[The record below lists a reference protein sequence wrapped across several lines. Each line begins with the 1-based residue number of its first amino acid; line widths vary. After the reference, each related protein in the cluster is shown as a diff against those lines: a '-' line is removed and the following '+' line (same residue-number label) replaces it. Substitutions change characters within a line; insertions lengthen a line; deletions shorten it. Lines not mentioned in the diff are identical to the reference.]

1 MNVLLFHCQLFRG
14 QGTVHSRLKDFQIG
28 LAETDVRP
36 LICFCRH
43 HNPRKKATA
52 ETETGKSKIISEKKP
67 LFI

>member
-1 MNVLLFHCQLFRG
+1 MHSCFIVSFLRE
-14 QGTVHSRLKDFQIG
+14 QGTVHSRLKDSQTG

-52 ETETGKSKIISEKKP
+52 ETETGKFKIISEKKP

>member
-1 MNVLLFHCQLFRG
+1 MHSCFFVSFSRG
-14 QGTVHSRLKDFQIG
+14 QGTVYSSLKDSQMG

-36 LICFCRH
+36 LIFFCRH

-52 ETETGKSKIISEKKP
+52 ETETGKFKIISEKKP